1 MTFMNY
7 IVFLIALLSVF
18 LTSLAQVVLRKLML
32 STGDLPTSYKD
43 FFRYFTHLAVNIWFV
58 GGILLYVFSFAL
70 WLFVLKKTEVSQAY
84 PLSAI
89 GFLITACIGYLYLDE
104 DLNWLRLTGLFFVVL
119 GILIISR
126 S

>member
-1 MTFMNY
+1 MNY
-7 IVFLIALLSVF
+7 IVLLIAFLSVF
-18 LTSLAQVVLRKLML
+18 LTSLAQVALRKLML
-32 STGDLPTSYKD
+32 SIGDLPTSYKD
-43 FFRYFTHLAVNIWFV
+43 VFRFCAHLAINLWFV
-58 GGILLYVFSFAL
+58 LGVLLYVFSFAL

-89 GFLITACIGYLYLDE
+89 GFFITACIGYFYLNE